1 MLALT
6 AWRRFAVPMDQS
18 DIARLRLAVSRSL
31 HAHWQWF
38 LVEGIILLGLGL
50 AAILLPLI
58 ATIAVEIIVGWLLLM
73 SGIVGLIATFR
84 MRAAPGFGWSLLSA
98 ILAIAAGLV
107 LLRWPL
113 GGALSLTLI
122 LTVFFVI
129 EGVASIF
136 YALEHKRELSGR
148 WSFMLMSG
156 VLDLILGGFIFLGL
170 PGTAAWAIGLL
181 LGINMVFGG
190 WAIISMA
197 LLARSASPNAAARP
211 G

>member
-1 MLALT
+1 M
-6 AWRRFAVPMDQS
+6 VQPDV
-18 DIARLRLAVSRSL
+18 DRLRLAVSRSL
-31 HAHWQWF
+31 QAHWQWF

-58 ATIAVEIIVGWLLLM
+58 ATIAVEIMVGWLLLM
-73 SGIVGLIATFR
+73 SGIVGMIATFR
-84 MRAAPGFGWSLLSA
+84 MRQAPGFGWALLSA
-98 ILAIAAGLV
+98 MLAIAAGLV

-136 YALEHKRELSGR
+136 YAFEHKRELSGR

-156 VLDLILGGFIFLGL
+156 VLDLILGGFIILGL

-197 LLARSASPNAAARP
+197 LLARSASPNAATRR

>member
-1 MLALT
+1 MT
-6 AWRRFAVPMDQS
+6 QPDVD
-18 DIARLRLAVSRSL
+18 RLRLAVSRSL
-31 HAHWQWF
+31 QAHWRWF

-58 ATIAVEIIVGWLLLM
+58 ATVAVEIIIGWLLLM
-73 SGIVGLIATFR
+73 SGIVGLIATLR

-129 EGVASIF
+129 EGVASVF

-156 VLDLILGGFIFLGL
+156 VLDLVLGAFIFLGL
-170 PGTAAWAIGLL
+170 PGTASWAIGLL

-197 LLARSASPNAAARP
+197 LLARSGTPDAPARS

>member
-1 MLALT
+1 MIQPD
-6 AWRRFAVPMDQS
+6 VD
-18 DIARLRLAVSRSL
+18 RLRLAVSRSL
-31 HAHWQWF
+31 GAHWQWF

-50 AAILLPLI
+50 AAIVLPLI
-58 ATIAVEIIVGWLLLM
+58 ATVAVELIVGWLLLM

-113 GGALSLTLI
+113 GGALSLTVI

-136 YALEHKRELSGR
+136 YALDHKRELSGR

-156 VLDLILGGFIFLGL
+156 VLDLVLGAFIFLGL

-197 LLARSASPNAAARP
+197 LLARSGSTGAAALS

>member
-1 MLALT
+1 M
-6 AWRRFAVPMDQS
+6 VQPDV
-18 DIARLRLAVSRSL
+18 DRLRLAVSRSL

-38 LVEGIILLGLGL
+38 LVEGIILLALGL

-58 ATIAVEIIVGWLLLM
+58 ATIAVEIMVGWLLLM
-73 SGIVGLIATFR
+73 SGILGMIATFR
-84 MRAAPGFGWSLLSA
+84 MRQAPGFGWAVLSA

-156 VLDLILGGFIFLGL
+156 VLDLILGGFIVIGL

-197 LLARSASPNAAARP
+197 LLARSASPNDAAGP